1 VREVPVRN
9 FKPVIQLVLFLVFF
23 ALINVSVPGSLTNA
37 WSSQPAETE
46 LVVAERLQNAADSL
60 TIFNY
65 TNRQTMTSTRLRQ
78 LISDIALP
86 VAYDG
91 IAIVWSVD
99 NPYLEIGVTT
109 ESFTVRDL
117 TGQDVTFDVLVASI
131 VGRPNV
137 FQGNSAF
144 SITASLSEG
153 GETIVRT
160 FTGAIVPLMPA
171 DFWGGV
177 VYTVVRNAMLFFE
190 GVVMTLGLSLGGTIL
205 GFILALALV
214 SMRLQ
219 APTQRDNKPIK
230 LLKRFV
236 SGFAKLYV
244 TVFRGTPMIVQAAFF
259 WYGLHLFNNPVLCGL
274 FVVSVNTAAYIAE
287 ILRGSILAIDKGQL
301 EAARTIGMTNAQA
314 MRYVILPQAVK
325 NAMPAIGNEF
335 VINIKD
341 TAVLSVIEIY
351 ELFYQTKRIV
361 GNNYRQLEAYL
372 VVAAIYLFLTYT
384 VTKLLARIERKFD
397 MPVVDLPSSN

>member
-1 VREVPVRN
+1 MRRN
-9 FKPVIQLVLFLVFF
+9 QFVIQVLLFLAFF
-23 ALINVSVPGSLTNA
+23 ALINVAAPNTLTLA
-37 WSSQPAETE
+37 WSSKPIENQI
-46 LVVAERLQNAADSL
+46 VVAERLQNAADSL
-60 TIFNY
+60 TIYNY
-65 TNRQTMTSTRLRQ
+65 TNRQTLTSTRLRQ

-86 VAYDG
+86 VQYDG
-91 IAIVWSVD
+91 IPIVWSVD
-99 NPYLEIGVTT
+99 NEYLAIDSQTR
-109 ESFTVRDL
+109 SFTVRDL
-117 TGQDVTFDVLVASI
+117 TGQDVTFEVIVASI
-131 VGRPNV
+131 VARPNV
-137 FQGNSAF
+137 FEGNSAF
-144 SITASLSEG
+144 TLTATLTEG
-153 GETIVRT
+153 GESIERS
-160 FTGAIVPLMPA
+160 FEGAIVPLMPV

-177 VYTVVRNAMLFFE
+177 VYTIVRNAMLFLE

-205 GFILALALV
+205 GFILALVLV
-214 SMRLQ
+214 SMRLMQ
-219 APTQRDNKPIK
+219 PTKRDSNIGIAAKK
-230 LLKRFV
+230 FV

-384 VTKLLARIERKFD
+384 VTKLLARVERKFD
-397 MPVVDLPSSN
+397 MPVVELPSSN